1 MIRRLFTEVT
11 RTSSIG
17 ESRDRVNCQKQD
29 LSVLHMLKNL
39 RELAVVYNDRDA
51 EKFDDLLTDHS
62 RLTKLEIYTDDIQ
75 PLGM

>member
-1 MIRRLFTEVT
+1 
-11 RTSSIG
+11 
-17 ESRDRVNCQKQD
+17 
-29 LSVLHMLKNL
+29 MLKNL